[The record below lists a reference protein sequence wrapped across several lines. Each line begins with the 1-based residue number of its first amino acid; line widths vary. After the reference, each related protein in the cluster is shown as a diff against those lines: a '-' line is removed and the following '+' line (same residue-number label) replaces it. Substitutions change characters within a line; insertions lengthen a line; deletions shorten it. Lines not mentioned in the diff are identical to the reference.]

1 MDKMYETVVVGGT
14 FDVLHS
20 GHQKLIMKAFEIG
33 KFVLI
38 GLCSD
43 AYIKKM
49 NKPHGI
55 ATYTQRLEE
64 LKKYLKI
71 NGFLEKAEITIL
83 DDQYGVT
90 LSNKKIDAIV
100 VSEETE
106 PRAQKIN
113 QKRNNLGLSP
123 LSIVTVKM
131 VLSEDHYPISSTR
144 IWFEEIDRE
153 GRLL

>member
-123 LSIVTVKM
+123 LSIIQVKM

-144 IWFEEIDRE
+144 IWFEEIDKD
-153 GRLL
+153 GNLL

>member
-1 MDKMYETVVVGGT
+1 MDEMYETVVVGGT
-14 FDVLHS
+14 FDILHR
-20 GHQKLIMKAFEIG
+20 GHQKLIVKAFEIG

-43 AYIKKM
+43 AYIQKM

-71 NGFLEKAEITIL
+71 NGFLEKAEITTL
-83 DDQYGVT
+83 DDEYGVT

-106 PRAQKIN
+106 PRAQEIN
-113 QKRNNLGLSP
+113 EKRNNLGLSP
-123 LSIVTVKM
+123 LSIVKVKM

-144 IWFEEIDRE
+144 IWFEEIDKD
-153 GRLL
+153 GNLL

>member
-123 LSIVTVKM
+123 LSIIKVKM

-144 IWFEEIDRE
+144 IWFEEIDKD
-153 GRLL
+153 GNLL

>member
-71 NGFLEKAEITIL
+71 NGFLEKAEITTL

-123 LSIVTVKM
+123 LSIIKVKM

-144 IWFEEIDRE
+144 IWFEEIDKD
-153 GRLL
+153 GNLL